1 MCHIVHNIIICLG
14 YLNNQKAGH
23 MLAGCKRASHW
34 HSRVISRSGNSLLRS
49 QIRCMVYGRNNSQ
62 NGGRLQRG
70 GRGVRRRVGV
80 LLCLLFDAFVIEHTV
95 SRYPARTYGERIRRK
110 RLELGLRQ
118 VDLAKLLSVS
128 EMSVVG
134 WEKVWHRAC
143 RRYRKKIGGALG
155 VEYNPLQQQS
165 GIGLQE
171 G

>member
-80 LLCLLFDAFVIEHTV
+80 LLCLLFDGFVIEHTV
-95 SRYPARTYGERIRRK
+95 SHYPARTYGERIRQK

-118 VDLAKLLSVS
+118 VDLAKLLEVS

-134 WEKVWHRAC
+134 WEKGRAQPC
-143 RRYRKKIGGALG
+143 PEYQRKLSSVLG
-155 VEYNPLQQQS
+155 VAF
-165 GIGLQE
+165 IR
-171 G
+171 